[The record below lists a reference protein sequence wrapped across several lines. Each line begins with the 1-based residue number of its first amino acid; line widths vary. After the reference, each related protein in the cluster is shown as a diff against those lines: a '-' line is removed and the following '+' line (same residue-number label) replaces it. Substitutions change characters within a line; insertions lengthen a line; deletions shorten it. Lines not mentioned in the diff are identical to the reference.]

1 MGKGSGGGG
10 AGSGAISHAAYMET
24 FHEAVLGTGAALSS
38 DLTDAMEVALG
49 ASPFTAAAAYDP
61 DTDIASY
68 ITAVT
73 NWNTMLAAIDEGVDW
88 EAAYDQ
94 VVLAVD
100 GVEEVE
106 IAADIAAFAA
116 VQDDQITTVTLPR
129 FRSGMRDI
137 NMVTSSAFVVGAAVI
152 EGFRDRDV
160 AKHSSAL
167 RIASVDARSK
177 LYLAATD
184 QILKY
189 LTQKYTWEESYVKI
203 VIEAYRIKMV
213 AKKEENAEDISIDEA
228 DAKWDLEVFQ
238 HGANVL
244 AGIGG
249 GVSGTDKR
257 PSLAQSVIGGA
268 MSGAAAGSLIAPG
281 IGTVIGGLLG
291 AASGLL

>member
-1 MGKGSGGGG
+1 M
-10 AGSGAISHAAYMET
+10 
-24 FHEAVLGTGAALSS
+24 
-38 DLTDAMEVALG
+38 
-49 ASPFTAAAAYDP
+49 
-61 DTDIASY
+61 
-68 ITAVT
+68 
-73 NWNTMLAAIDEGVDW
+73 
-88 EAAYDQ
+88 
-94 VVLAVD
+94 
-100 GVEEVE
+100 
-106 IAADIAAFAA
+106 
-116 VQDDQITTVTLPR
+116 
-129 FRSGMRDI
+129 
-137 NMVTSSAFVVGAAVI
+137 
-152 EGFRDRDV
+152 
-160 AKHSSAL
+160 

-268 MSGAAAGSLIAPG
+268 MSGAAAGAMVGGPTGAIVGG
-281 IGTVIGGLLG
+281 ILG
-291 AASGLL
+291 AASGLLG